1 MLNLLKYKPIRNQ
14 PFYKFYYKGD
24 HSHPVQR
31 TVLVVTLTRDL
42 VTGYELREGNIARTI
57 DTAPIKSYRRDR
69 IAALSQL
76 RNDNPRRKKAKKT
89 SLVKCGI
96 KKIQTEGI

>member
-31 TVLVVTLTRDL
+31 TVLVTKLTRDL
-42 VTGYELREGNIARTI
+42 VTGYELREGNLARTI

-69 IAALSQL
+69 IAQVSQL
-76 RNDNPRRKKAKKT
+76 RNDNPRRRKVRKT
-89 SLVKCGI
+89 TLKKCGVRT
-96 KKIQTEGI
+96 IQSEGI

>member
-24 HSHPVQR
+24 HSHPIQR
-31 TVLVVTLTRDL
+31 TVLVTDLTRDL

-69 IAALSQL
+69 IAKLCQL
-76 RNDNPRRKKAKKT
+76 RNDNPRRKKSGKT
-89 SLVKCGI
+89 SLTKCGTKRI
-96 KKIQTEGI
+96 TVEGI